1 MSFVVRGF
9 AKVAQVRQ
17 DDEECPHVSNRSL
30 YEWPD
35 LLMSDPTVE
44 GMEVAIR
51 C

>member
-1 MSFVVRGF
+1 MSVVVSGF
-9 AKVAQVRQ
+9 LKVAQVRQ
-17 DDEECPHVSNRSL
+17 GDEECPHVANRSL

-44 GMEVAIR
+44 GMEVEIR